1 MMHVQ
6 GVPKVVSQTKVPR
19 IILLQIKYE
28 ITLYIL
34 NRFIHLI
41 VDEVFFENEN
51 EDLMIDYSEP
61 LVEEIDYDIY
71 DHYEIDDYNDY
82 DYSDGLDYMDGN
94 DYNYEDDCD
103 YIDF

>member
-1 MMHVQ
+1 MKS
-6 GVPKVVSQTKVPR
+6 PDF
-19 IILLQIKYE
+19 
-28 ITLYIL
+28 

-41 VDEVFFENEN
+41 VDEVFFENDN

-61 LVEEIDYDIY
+61 LVEEIDYDLY
-71 DHYEIDDYNDY
+71 DYDNVYNDIDNY
-82 DYSDGLDYMDGN
+82 DYSNGLDYMDSN